1 MKVIKVVV
9 LEYLSRII
17 EVEVDD
23 SRDEND
29 AINEVR
35 NDYWR
40 GSIVLDSEDFDDVDF
55 TIYED

>member
-1 MKVIKVVV
+1 MKVIKVVI

-35 NDYWR
+35 NYYWR
-40 GSIVLDSEDFDDVDF
+40 GSIVLDSEDFDDVNF
-55 TIYED
+55 KIYED

>member
-35 NDYWR
+35 NDYFN
-40 GSIVLDSEDFDDVDF
+40 GDIELDANDFDGVDF
-55 TIYED
+55 EIYED

>member
-17 EVEVDD
+17 EVEVND

-35 NDYWR
+35 NDYFN